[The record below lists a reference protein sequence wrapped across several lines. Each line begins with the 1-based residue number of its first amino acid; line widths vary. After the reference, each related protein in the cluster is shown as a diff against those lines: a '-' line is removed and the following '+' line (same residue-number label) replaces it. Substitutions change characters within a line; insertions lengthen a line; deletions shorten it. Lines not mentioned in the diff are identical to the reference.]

1 MICCTS
7 NINFKKCIEIIKD
20 MNLRLKYLIRETKW
34 TRINKSKYL
43 LWMYQFETSITS
55 QQCKKTFKVV
65 NVNLRN

>member
-1 MICCTS
+1 
-7 NINFKKCIEIIKD
+7 
-20 MNLRLKYLIRETKW
+20 MNLRLKYLIRETKL

-65 NVNLRN
+65 NANLRN